1 MGRTARIRSTCVRE
15 SYKIWRADLANCWLT
30 QTTARPAFDCRGSVT
45 IAFAKSSRAITVKL
59 EHTPLHKT
67 VAELAELFKPPP
79 PLPRAEAAR
88 RKDGDRRK
96 RKSQADGAEVPEDG
110 AKKKRRKS
118 TKNGERTADGEPA
131 PKPKKPRAPRPKKP
145 QNAGGVQPEAD
156 GHNSALLNLSPLET
170 ARRHEEASKKLR
182 DSGIDPDTLSA
193 EQFNIFANQSPDLQM
208 ESLAMLV
215 KYGAER
221 LRIVHPNKDNT
232 PQSGSPASANGDTP
246 NASTKKKTSRKKAPR
261 DDGAPKVK
269 KTRGSC
275 QACRAKKIKAS
286 WRTSSLSHILMLTLS
301 SARKTSRSARSVLG
315 RVSHVIS
322 HLNRVASRLR
332 PSLRKWLRTGP
343 TYLRALPCRILCQ
356 THSLLR
362 SLCQRWYQRKKPQ
375 TWAHRVLILP
385 ILLLL
390 R

>member
-30 QTTARPAFDCRGSVT
+30 QNTVRPAFDCRGSVT

-96 RKSQADGAEVPEDG
+96 RKSQADGAELPEDG
-110 AKKKRRKS
+110 TKKKRRKS
-118 TKNGERTADGEPA
+118 TKTGEQTADGEPV
-131 PKPKKPRAPRPKKP
+131 PKPKKPRAPRPKKA
-145 QNAGGVQPEAD
+145 QNAGVQPEAD

-232 PQSGSPASANGDTP
+232 PQSGSPAPANGDTP

-286 WRTSSLSHILMLTLS
+286 WRTSSLSHILID
-301 SARKTSRSARSVLG
+301 ADSV
-315 RVSHVIS
+315 
-322 HLNRVASRLR
+322 
-332 PSLRKWLRTGP
+332 
-343 TYLRALPCRILCQ
+343 
-356 THSLLR
+356 
-362 SLCQRWYQRKKPQ
+362 
-375 TWAHRVLILP
+375 
-385 ILLLL
+385 
-390 R
+390 